1 MVDRLTERV
10 KEVYTDKV
18 SAFFERVK
26 AMNLTGEELNAVP
39 SLFIPGW
46 GEDYDSSVFKVAV
59 AGMETSWWRNEYGDS
74 LKCDLTAY
82 DNGQYDVAA
91 SCRLFRKNGPAKWR
105 NVFWQYS
112 AAVLARLFETSK
124 KDVLQKDDPL
134 LRSIAWFNSHALET
148 FNSEAVDREVISR
161 DKMALLQNAADECG
175 LSDFETFA
183 RVFRPHVI
191 LYFYRNNSGVPE
203 RNFPKDIE
211 FVESWGD
218 GMVDEYRIDARTVL
232 LHCPHTTYMAHGNM
246 KQDAFAD
253 LVCDILKARNVML
266 ALCERNAKCDFY
278 SMSAV
283 EWSGWVEF
291 VRNEAEKYPDISNMA
306 LSHHLMSTVAR
317 ELAKRKAT
325 MSAQTLVFILNE
337 VDRFRRD
344 DWLYS
349 PERRGPC
356 ASVRGAYNDFVNAGK
371 KTEAKWIARAFTK
384 LNGELAW
391 K

>member
-1 MVDRLTERV
+1 
-10 KEVYTDKV
+10 
-18 SAFFERVK
+18 
-26 AMNLTGEELNAVP
+26 
-39 SLFIPGW
+39 
-46 GEDYDSSVFKVAV
+46 
-59 AGMETSWWRNEYGDS
+59 
-74 LKCDLTAY
+74 
-82 DNGQYDVAA
+82 
-91 SCRLFRKNGPAKWR
+91 
-105 NVFWQYS
+105 
-112 AAVLARLFETSK
+112 
-124 KDVLQKDDPL
+124 
-134 LRSIAWFNSHALET
+134 
-148 FNSEAVDREVISR
+148 
-161 DKMALLQNAADECG
+161 
-175 LSDFETFA
+175 
-183 RVFRPHVI
+183 
-191 LYFYRNNSGVPE
+191 
-203 RNFPKDIE
+203 
-211 FVESWGD
+211 
-218 GMVDEYRIDARTVL
+218 MVDEYRIDGRTVL

-356 ASVRGAYNDFVNAGK
+356 ASVRGAYSDFVNAGK
-371 KTEAKWIARAFTK
+371 KTEAKWIAEAFTK

-391 K
+391 E